1 MIKHA
6 RRQRR
11 LPVFI
16 LGSLSPHGNVC
27 TATGTHD
34 GLISLEKILYRP
46 DCHEVV
52 VSTSLMMLLVV
63 AVLEA
68 RGRLSYL
75 VKSGELPKIPESS
88 PVVHQPNLC
97 GRRSPANI
105 RPLECRER
113 PAKAAFEVRRQMR
126 FSSSRVAASS
136 HSERKLSMRSLLGH
150 PSHPA
155 RPSARIAGL
164 PKGVGGWRR
173 SIQEVKEGIPAAFVW
188 RLLAEPAP

>member
-68 RGRLSYL
+68 RLG
-75 VKSGELPKIPESS
+75 
-88 PVVHQPNLC
+88 
-97 GRRSPANI
+97 
-105 RPLECRER
+105 
-113 PAKAAFEVRRQMR
+113 AA
-126 FSSSRVAASS
+126 
-136 HSERKLSMRSLLGH
+136 
-150 PSHPA
+150 
-155 RPSARIAGL
+155 
-164 PKGVGGWRR
+164 
-173 SIQEVKEGIPAAFVW
+173 
-188 RLLAEPAP
+188 

>member
-68 RGRLSYL
+68 RGRLSYQ
-75 VKSGELPKIPESS
+75 VKSDELPKIPESS
-88 PVVHQPNLC
+88 PVAHPPNFC

-105 RPLECRER
+105 RPSECRER
-113 PAKAAFEVRRQMR
+113 PAKAAFEARQQMR
-126 FSSSRVAASS
+126 FSSSRLVALSQ
-136 HSERKLSMRSLLGH
+136 SERKLSMDEL
-150 PSHPA
+150 A
-155 RPSARIAGL
+155 RPSVPAGAAIGADRRIAERSWWWASIDPGS
-164 PKGVGGWRR
+164 KRR
-173 SIQEVKEGIPAAFVW
+173 HSS
-188 RLLAEPAP
+188 RLYRAVAG